1 MLLGTHSGSSY
12 SYTEMKEWL
21 KDVGFKNVKRVNLE
35 LDSGLIIGHKP

>member
-1 MLLGTHSGSSY
+1 
-12 SYTEMKEWL
+12 MKEWL